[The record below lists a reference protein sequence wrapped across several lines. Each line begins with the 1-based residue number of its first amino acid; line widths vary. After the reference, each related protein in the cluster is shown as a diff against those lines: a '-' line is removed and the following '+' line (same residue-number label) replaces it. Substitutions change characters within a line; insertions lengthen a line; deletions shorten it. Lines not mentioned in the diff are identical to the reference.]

1 MKKRLV
7 PGAKAPAGP
16 TLVFIASA
24 RYVWRF
30 PEHVSLLLVLIELE
44 KGGCTTNDNGRA
56 PAVISAAHGRAA
68 YATYAANNLEPR
80 DDDADVAA
88 SGGSAACIESLQ
100 PPPSPPPLS
109 PPSGIGLLATAGLTA
124 TAALTTASLLPR
136 NDHDVTERCHA
147 VACTLCVRARM
158 QYVCVTGVY
167 VHCLHSPM

>member
-68 YATYAANNLEPR
+68 YATYAANNLE
-80 DDDADVAA
+80 
-88 SGGSAACIESLQ
+88 
-100 PPPSPPPLS
+100 LS
-109 PPSGIGLLATAGLTA
+109 PLA
-124 TAALTTASLLPR
+124 
-136 NDHDVTERCHA
+136 
-147 VACTLCVRARM
+147 
-158 QYVCVTGVY
+158 
-167 VHCLHSPM
+167 